1 MLIHANIAVQ
11 RQQTK
16 VKNNID
22 ILNLDEKVQQIN
34 MESRGGDYYNFE
46 LNN

>member
-1 MLIHANIAVQ
+1 
-11 RQQTK
+11 
-16 VKNNID
+16 VKNNMD